1 MFKEHSHAIT
11 ALRAENGHFDKLF
24 EKHGEL
30 DAKID
35 SLLAGND
42 HAEKTELETMK
53 KSKLKIKDEIY
64 SIVMDY
70 KKNNNY

>member
-11 ALRAENGHFDKLF
+11 ALRAENGHFNKLF
-24 EKHGEL
+24 DKHSEL
-30 DAKID
+30 DDKID
-35 SLLAGND
+35 AIESGNEHTD
-42 HAEKTELETMK
+42 HFELETMK

-64 SIVMDY
+64 SIVMEY

>member
-11 ALRAENGHFDKLF
+11 ALRAENGHFNKLF
-24 EKHGEL
+24 DKHCEL
-30 DAKID
+30 DDKID
-35 SLLAGND
+35 AIESGNEHAD
-42 HAEKTELETMK
+42 HFDLETMK

-70 KKNNNY
+70 KKSNNY